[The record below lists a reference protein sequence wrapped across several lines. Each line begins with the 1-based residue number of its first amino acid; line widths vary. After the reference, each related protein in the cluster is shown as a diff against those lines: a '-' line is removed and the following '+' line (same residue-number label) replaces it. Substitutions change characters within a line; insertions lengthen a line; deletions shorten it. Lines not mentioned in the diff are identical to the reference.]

1 MRHQTNLYLQIGC
14 EGIREPHVPWEGTED
29 EVAELDAVGRND
41 ITEAVMIV
49 AQELWEVMQQNQ
61 KHSQCTLEPKKKHNC
76 DSKENTRNQGELL
89 TLWQPCRVCV
99 RQILPKAMY
108 KSNNVVIYLIEDL
121 HRFVQLYIPQE
132 RCQVLEEINQ
142 QLCVHGPTLPDNT
155 ESRKTRFKHGEAE
168 V

>member
-61 KHSQCTLEPKKKHNC
+61 KHSQCTLEPKKNK
-76 DSKENTRNQGELL
+76 SVTQKRILEIRGEIVNIVAAL
-89 TLWQPCRVCV
+89 QSVCETNIAKGDV
-99 RQILPKAMY
+99 QEQQCCHLPYRGFA
-108 KSNNVVIYLIEDL
+108 
-121 HRFVQLYIPQE
+121 
-132 RCQVLEEINQ
+132 
-142 QLCVHGPTLPDNT
+142 
-155 ESRKTRFKHGEAE
+155 
-168 V
+168 